1 MIRAF
6 LAIDLPCG
14 LRPLMERVM
23 AELKK
28 CDAEVRWVPVG
39 NVHLTLKFFGEV
51 SEVQVEEITRAALPI
66 ARSQPPFRLQLAGA
80 GAFPSPKSP
89 RVVWVGVTG
98 DMGPLMALQRQLE
111 AAFEGLGFPREDRP
125 FAPHLTV
132 GRVKS
137 SRGRD
142 GLVRCLA
149 GLPPFES
156 EPFEVRE
163 IVLYRSKLSPQG
175 ATYLPLR
182 VIPLGGGA

>member
-1 MIRAF
+1 MLRTF
-6 LAIDLPCG
+6 LALDLPVG
-14 LRPLMERVM
+14 LQPLLEQVM
-23 AELKK
+23 AELRR

-51 SEVQVEEITRAALPI
+51 SEVQVEEIARAAAAV
-66 ARSQPPFRLQLAGA
+66 ARSRAPFRLRLAGA
-80 GAFPSPKSP
+80 GAFPTPRSP
-89 RVVWVGVTG
+89 RVVWVGVAG
-98 DMGPLMALQRQLE
+98 ELEPLRELHQQLE
-111 AAFEGLGFPREDRP
+111 AAFEALGFPREDRP
-125 FAPHLTV
+125 FTPHLTV

-137 SRGRD
+137 SKGRD

-163 IVLYRSKLSPQG
+163 IILYRSKLSPQG

-182 VIPLGGGA
+182 VISLG